1 MVQSISWKQVKYVLS
16 VSISEL
22 PFFQW
27 RSLKKRR
34 RRIVPRKLRNLNL
47 ITPRLVYIKLLAILY
62 LEGQYDHIF
71 LEESFELRRSALEFW
86 TEHAPILNRVSEIL
100 LIDHAYEQ
108 QGIAVCAWWK

>member
-1 MVQSISWKQVKYVLS
+1 MTIY
-16 VSISEL
+16 
-22 PFFQW
+22 
-27 RSLKKRR
+27 
-34 RRIVPRKLRNLNL
+34 
-47 ITPRLVYIKLLAILY
+47 
-62 LEGQYDHIF
+62 F